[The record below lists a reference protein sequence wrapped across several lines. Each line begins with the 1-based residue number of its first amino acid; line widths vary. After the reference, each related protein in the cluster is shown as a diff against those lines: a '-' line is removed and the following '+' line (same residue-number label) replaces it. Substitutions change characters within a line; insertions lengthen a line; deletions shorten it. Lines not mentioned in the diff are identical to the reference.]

1 MDSIWKYFSSQIGQ
15 YPFDGKSHPYIQ
27 KKDLWTDIYV
37 STLFTFQYEFMRK
50 TSSVQLEMNF
60 ETTNVLNS
68 IVVTKPVNTILQDR
82 ISDYDLYLHRYVE
95 YQWGFWVFLFLLLL
109 LFLFCVVKF
118 LSLLFQCASI
128 RIDTVSLVK

>member
-1 MDSIWKYFSSQIGQ
+1 MEKVIHICRRRTCEQ
-15 YPFDGKSHPYIQ
+15 
-27 KKDLWTDIYV
+27 IYV

-95 YQWGFWVFLFLLLL
+95 YQWDFWGFFVFVA
-109 LFLFCVVKF
+109 VVVF
-118 LSLLFQCASI
+118 VLCC
-128 RIDTVSLVK
+128 